1 MIQRSNGWDGR
12 PRVRPAGL
20 AILAAAAML
29 AGCGGADDADQGPLR
44 CYVGGT
50 MRPAIEELAK
60 AYQAETGRRVELD
73 FGDSG
78 TNLIKAETTG
88 RGDLYVAHD
97 PFHGAAVKKGLSAGG
112 WCVATLKPVIA
123 VPKGNPKGI
132 RGLKDLAQPGLRLVL
147 TDAMYSTAGHVVAR
161 MLKKAGLADA
171 VEKNVATRVRMG
183 GEAANAVILG
193 TADAAIA
200 WNAVVFLRR
209 EKLGQPVP
217 IEPEFLPQPGV
228 DAVTSATFGP
238 IDMGVIRVT
247 IDVLKSSRR
256 PGEARAFA
264 EFVASDKAQEVWQR
278 LGYSPPPPG
287 PRQIEPAAGAAGSGA
302 EAPGTTLLA
311 YVGAGLKPAVDDLV
325 KAFGEKT
332 GITVLCD
339 YGGSGMLISRLRL
352 SRRGDLFMP
361 GDLWYVELAE
371 KEDLI
376 ASKASVCYFVPV
388 ILVQKGN
395 PKNIAGLAD
404 LVRPGVRLGLG
415 NPKACQVG
423 RTSEALFAKNAIP
436 AEAVAGNLVF
446 SSVTVNELGLQ
457 VTMGQ
462 LDATIVWD
470 AVAAFYAGKA
480 DVVPIPPAQNEISN
494 VAVGVLKCSQQPAAA
509 QKFVDFLGGP
519 EGQAI
524 FHKHQYRTEP
534 PK

>member
-1 MIQRSNGWDGR
+1 MIRRSHRSPGR
-12 PRVRPAGL
+12 PGL

-60 AYQAETGRRVELD
+60 AYQAETGRRIELD

-78 TNLIKAETTG
+78 TSLIKAETTG

-171 VEKNVATRVRMG
+171 VEKNVVTRVRMG

-193 TADAAIA
+193 HADAAIA

-209 EKLGQPVP
+209 EKLDAVAV
-217 IEPEFLPQPGV
+217 EPEYALQPGV

-287 PRQIEPAAGAAGSGA
+287 PRQLDAAAAGQTPAAGD
-302 EAPGTTLLA
+302 TLLA
-311 YVGAGLKPAVDDLV
+311 YVGAGLKPAMDDLV

-339 YGGSGMLISRLRL
+339 YGGSGMIISRLRL
-352 SRRGDLFMP
+352 ARRGDLFMP

-423 RTSEALFAKNAIP
+423 RASEAIFARSGIP

-446 SSVTVNELGLQ
+446 SSVTVNELGIQ

-462 LDATIVWD
+462 LDAAIVWD

-509 QKFVDFLGGP
+509 QQFVDFLVGP
-519 EGQAI
+519 DGQAI
-524 FHKHQYRTEP
+524 FRKHQYRTEP

>member
-1 MIQRSNGWDGR
+1 MIRRPHRSLGR
-12 PRVRPAGL
+12 PGL

-78 TNLIKAETTG
+78 SNLIKAETSG

-112 WCVATLKPVIA
+112 WCVATLTPVIA

-132 RGLKDLAQPGLRLVL
+132 RGLKDLAQSGLRIVL
-147 TDAMYSTAGHVVAR
+147 TDAHYSTAGHLVTR
-161 MLKKAGLADA
+161 MLQKSGLTEA
-171 VEKNVATRVRMG
+171 VEKNVVSRTRMG
-183 GEAANAVILG
+183 GEAANAVLLG
-193 TADAAIA
+193 HADAAIV

-209 EKLGQPVP
+209 EKLDAVAV
-217 IEPEFLPQPGV
+217 EPEYAPQPGV

-238 IDMGVIRVT
+238 IDMGAIRVT

-287 PRQIEPAAGAAGSGA
+287 PRPLEPAAGAAGSGA
-302 EAPGTTLLA
+302 EAPGATLLA
-311 YVGAGLKPAVDDLV
+311 YVGAGLKPAMDDLV
-325 KAFGEKT
+325 KAFAEKT
-332 GITVLCD
+332 GITVQCD
-339 YGGSGMLISRLRL
+339 YGGSGMIISRLRL
-352 SRRGDLFMP
+352 ARRGDLFMP

-395 PKNIAGLAD
+395 PKNITGLAD

-423 RTSEALFAKNAIP
+423 RASEAIFARSGIP
-436 AEAVAGNLVF
+436 AEAIAGNLVF

-509 QKFVDFLGGP
+509 RKFVDFLGGP